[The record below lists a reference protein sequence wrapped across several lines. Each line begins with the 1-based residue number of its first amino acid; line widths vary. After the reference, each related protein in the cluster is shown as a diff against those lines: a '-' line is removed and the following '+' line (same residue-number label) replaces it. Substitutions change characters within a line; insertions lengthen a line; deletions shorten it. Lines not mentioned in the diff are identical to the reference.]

1 MAKTKR
7 IPGRNQVKTRDTWDL
22 TPLFKSDAAWE
33 RAYKRLQ
40 KEVARYET
48 FRGKLKKSP
57 AVLHACC
64 AFDFGFQQKM
74 ERLANYAFLKSAEDV
89 GDGRYQAM
97 MAKYMRLA
105 TRAEEAA
112 SFIPPEIRS
121 IPKTTMAK
129 FLRAR
134 VLAPYR
140 YHLERLL
147 RYRPHILSTKEER
160 LLAMQ
165 GEVTQTPS
173 NAFGQLTDVDFDFGF
188 VTNET
193 GERIELTQSSLI
205 TLYESPKRAVRKR
218 AFDKLY
224 AVYEA
229 HGHTLAALL
238 NGAVLQDV
246 YEARARNHPSAREA
260 ALFPDKVPVA
270 VYDNLIETVRANLD
284 TLYGYLELR
293 RKALGVRSL
302 HIYDCYVPITKTKR
316 TKTKY
321 DQAVETVCDAL
332 SPLGAD
338 YCRVLRKGLQG
349 RWVDR
354 YENKGKRSGAFSAGG
369 YKGPP
374 YILMNYKEET
384 IDSAFALAH
393 EAGHSMHTYYSA
405 RSQPFQYYDY
415 SLFVAEVASTVN
427 ERLLAHYLLARAK
440 DRRTRAYLINKQID
454 EIRAIVIRQTMFAE
468 FEKTLHGLVEAGE
481 PLTLESIRSDY
492 RRLLQ
497 RYFGPDFVIDEP
509 LTLEGLRIPHFYRA
523 FYVYKYATGY
533 SAAIA
538 LSEGL
543 LHGGK
548 HARDRYRAFLK
559 AGGSKY
565 PLEVLREAG
574 VDLAKPEPVEKGM
587 AHFRD
592 LVDELQELV

>member
-1 MAKTKR
+1 LAKTKR

>member
-218 AFDKLY
+218 AFDKFY